1 MGVATLMLRA
11 RWMLLAAALTGI
23 AVVAAT
29 ATPKVGAENKFETL
43 QALQTERRA
52 FAKAISPAVVA
63 IASSKPDISNPQQ
76 TGMAG
81 ASTMATSGFVVDG
94 DYVVTCLE
102 AAPLRNPN
110 QRSDDDFYL
119 DKGAKVWLMA
129 HDGTE
134 FKGEVVGRDM
144 RNLLMLVK
152 MEAGH
157 PNLPSLR
164 LGDSDNAEMGTGVCG
179 FGNTLDSLLLDR
191 QVSMSYGT
199 VSGFYRFEPIDVMD
213 PDNPDTGGDPYK
225 GNVIEVDVAI
235 HPGDHGGPI
244 VNLNGEVIGMSCAH
258 FMAGRHLGCA
268 VPSNQIR
275 AVLPQLKEG
284 VAQGELAQGT
294 VGFLWKHP
302 KGDARSIYISQ
313 VDEDGPAAR
322 AGMKVGEQLV
332 RVDNYRIPDFNRVK
346 EMLGGGYITRKRK
359 VGSMFNSR
367 TVDVPVSYGVPVGT
381 HIQLT
386 LRNPEDGTER
396 TVDLLVGEKAEDF

>member
-1 MGVATLMLRA
+1 
-11 RWMLLAAALTGI
+11 
-23 AVVAAT
+23 
-29 ATPKVGAENKFETL
+29 
-43 QALQTERRA
+43 
-52 FAKAISPAVVA
+52 
-63 IASSKPDISNPQQ
+63 
-76 TGMAG
+76 
-81 ASTMATSGFVVDG
+81 
-94 DYVVTCLE
+94 
-102 AAPLRNPN
+102 
-110 QRSDDDFYL
+110 
-119 DKGAKVWLMA
+119 
-129 HDGTE
+129 
-134 FKGEVVGRDM
+134 
-144 RNLLMLVK
+144 
-152 MEAGH
+152 
-157 PNLPSLR
+157 
-164 LGDSDNAEMGTGVCG
+164 
-179 FGNTLDSLLLDR
+179 
-191 QVSMSYGT
+191 
-199 VSGFYRFEPIDVMD
+199 
-213 PDNPDTGGDPYK
+213 
-225 GNVIEVDVAI
+225 VDVAI

-275 AVLPQLKEG
+275 AVLPQLKKG